1 MRDGDTIELGSL
13 AVRLSGLA
21 APDWN
26 TPAGIQARKAM
37 IELVHNRSVRCELD
51 GTRTY
56 DRYARICYL
65 MGRRAVM
72 MRLYMS
78 FARRGELV
86 RNRFPWHRCGRA
98 GRRPWAASAH
108 GPAQTPPV
116 PGGLWR
122 GHTAPTAEERD
133 SAGSTASCSPTPIST
148 TCSASVVWLQLWHCW
163 KRATASPCTA
173 ARQRSARCAVC

>member
-13 AVRLSGLA
+13 AVRLSGLV

-65 MGRRAVM
+65 MG
-72 MRLYMS
+72 
-78 FARRGELV
+78 
-86 RNRFPWHRCGRA
+86 
-98 GRRPWAASAH
+98 
-108 GPAQTPPV
+108 
-116 PGGLWR
+116 
-122 GHTAPTAEERD
+122 AE
-133 SAGSTASCSPTPIST
+133 
-148 TCSASVVWLQLWHCW
+148 
-163 KRATASPCTA
+163 
-173 ARQRSARCAVC
+173 RS